1 VNGKNL
7 NSLIFFGLTTSSM
20 YSCLANFLIFGDF
33 FFLLKT
39 IEFVSQ
45 KLKKNSQQCKISDQ
59 KEMAAS
65 YT

>member
-1 VNGKNL
+1 VNGKSL
-7 NSLIFFGLTTSSM
+7 ISLIFSWLTTSSM
-20 YSCLANFLIFGDF
+20 YSYLAIFLIFGDF

-45 KLKKNSQQCKISDQ
+45 LFFKNSQECKISDQ

-65 YT
+65 YA